1 MKTPVA
7 DWLPYPPSL
16 YINIGFGL
24 KLEASTKKRYE
35 LELLRESFR
44 FHTFELFQALKIIKN
59 ILLFDEILSKRVIQ
73 DFIIAKIINQHLIM
87 KLNNLPKVR
96 TYDFNGQI
104 ILWFVIFE
112 HFRIPQR

>member
-1 MKTPVA
+1 MLSNEPNYDKIFHFASFQGTV
-7 DWLPYPPSL
+7 SL
-16 YINIGFGL
+16 V
-24 KLEASTKKRYE
+24 
-35 LELLRESFR
+35 
-44 FHTFELFQALKIIKN
+44 
-59 ILLFDEILSKRVIQ
+59 LLFDEILSKRVIQ

-96 TYDFNGQI
+96 NYDFNGQI